1 MRKDITKILATAGT
15 LALLFANITGC
26 AAAAADASAD
36 ANTAESVVASETE
49 PEPTETTLCEVE
61 QYGYCVEEY
70 PQFYVGSDS
79 LVDGVWSDDMA
90 AKPEHPQGSSP
101 SLYWEPVEGA
111 TCYAIYMVDLNTHY
125 FLHWVQGDITETT
138 LPQGY
143 AGTKFYKGM
152 YPPPGDTHV
161 YNIYVFALKNPVT
174 KVKGTANTISA
185 KLPDFMKELDTD
197 KDGNTGNI
205 IAVGKVSGKF
215 TGK

>member
-1 MRKDITKILATAGT
+1 MKKFASLILCGAVALSLAGCG
-15 LALLFANITGC
+15 A
-26 AAAAADASAD
+26 
-36 ANTAESVVASETE
+36 
-49 PEPTETTLCEVE
+49 EPTEAPTTTTTAAS
-61 QYGYCVEEY
+61 EETTTSAAPDNSGDEFVSEY
-70 PQFYVGSDS
+70 AAFAVTTNS
-79 LVDGVWSDDMA
+79 LTDKGFWQEITANTVDG
-90 AKPEHPQGSSP
+90 QNLSP
-101 SLYWEPVEGA
+101 DLSWDPVEGA

-125 FLHWVQGDITETT
+125 FLHWVQGDITDTT

>member
-1 MRKDITKILATAGT
+1 MKKFASLILCGAVALSLAGCGAGPTEAPTTTTTAASEETTTSAAPDNSGDEFVSEYAAFAVTTNSLTDKGFWQEIT
-15 LALLFANITGC
+15 
-26 AAAAADASAD
+26 
-36 ANTAESVVASETE
+36 ANT
-49 PEPTETTLCEVE
+49 
-61 QYGYCVEEY
+61 
-70 PQFYVGSDS
+70 
-79 LVDGVWSDDMA
+79 VDG
-90 AKPEHPQGSSP
+90 QNLSP
-101 SLYWEPVEGA
+101 DLSWDPVEGA